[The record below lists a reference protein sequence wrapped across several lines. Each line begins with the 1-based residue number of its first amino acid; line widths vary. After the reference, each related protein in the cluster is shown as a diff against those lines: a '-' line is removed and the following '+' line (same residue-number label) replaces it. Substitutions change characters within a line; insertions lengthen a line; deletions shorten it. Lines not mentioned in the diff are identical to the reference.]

1 MLSALTV
8 LATAV
13 SVAEAEHGEPAVHP
27 YAVGGIALALLL
39 VIVLAVISFG
49 GGREHS

>member
-8 LATAV
+8 LAAAV
-13 SVAEAEHGEPAVHP
+13 SVVEAEHGEPAVP
-27 YAVGGIALALLL
+27 AYAVGGIALALLL
-39 VIVLAVISFG
+39 VLVLAVISFG